1 MAGKST
7 ETCANLTSEVDNE
20 EFNFKSYYDD
30 ACTSN
35 RTIVFAKCCNCIT
48 IKRSK
53 KINGEHPEEQ
63 VQSLYKFLNLKKKRR
78 LSAEEYYSHIKKKIE
93 GQSIQIETDHFKE
106 QSKRLEKTLQSNQN
120 CSIKTRMEEDEIADL
135 KLQLET
141 SRMCTT
147 ILDGRVKEVV

>member
-1 MAGKST
+1 MAKMT
-7 ETCANLTSEVDNE
+7 AKTCTNLTSEVDNE
-20 EFNFKSYYDD
+20 ELNFKSYYDD

-35 RTIVFAKCCNCIT
+35 RTIVFAKCCNSVT
-48 IKRSK
+48 IKRGK

-63 VQSLYKFLNLKKKRR
+63 VQPLYKFLNLKKDR
-78 LSAEEYYSHIKKKIE
+78 LSAEEYYSHLKKKIQ
-93 GQSIQIETDHFKE
+93 GDSILIEANHFKE
-106 QSKRLEKTLQSNQN
+106 QTKRLERTLQSNQN